1 MHIFTRFKNR
11 FADFVDLHH
20 QILMNIAIKL
30 VNFLRNKYIAA
41 LTGFVI
47 LMLFID
53 HNDIFVQLDRR
64 RQLNELLTS
73 KRFYEQQIAET
84 KKNLSDLQNNSA
96 ALERYAREKY
106 LLKKDNEDVFVV
118 APANPQKK

>member
-1 MHIFTRFKNR
+1 MHV
-11 FADFVDLHH
+11 AV
-20 QILMNIAIKL
+20 KL
-30 VNFLRNKYIAA
+30 VNILRNKYIAA

-53 HNDIFVQLDRR
+53 HNDIFLQLDRR
-64 RQLNELLTS
+64 RQLNELLAS
-73 KRFYEQQIAET
+73 KRFYEQQIAQT
-84 KKNLSDLQNNSA
+84 KKNLSDLENNSA

>member
-1 MHIFTRFKNR
+1 MHV
-11 FADFVDLHH
+11 AV
-20 QILMNIAIKL
+20 KL
-30 VNFLRNKYIAA
+30 VNILRNKYIAA

-64 RQLNELLTS
+64 RQLNELLAS
-73 KRFYEQQIAET
+73 KRFYEQQIAQT

-106 LLKKDNEDVFVV
+106 LLKKANEDVFVV
-118 APANPQKK
+118 TPAKPQKN

>member
-1 MHIFTRFKNR
+1 MHV
-11 FADFVDLHH
+11 AV
-20 QILMNIAIKL
+20 KL
-30 VNFLRNKYIAA
+30 VNILRNKYIAA

-64 RQLNELLTS
+64 RQLNELLAS
-73 KRFYEQQIAET
+73 KRFYEQQITQT
-84 KKNLSDLQNNSA
+84 KKNLSDLENNSA

-106 LLKKDNEDVFVV
+106 LLRKANEDVFVV
-118 APANPQKK
+118 TPAKPQKN

>member
-1 MHIFTRFKNR
+1 MHV
-11 FADFVDLHH
+11 AV
-20 QILMNIAIKL
+20 KL
-30 VNFLRNKYIAA
+30 VNILRNKYIAA

-64 RQLNELLTS
+64 RQLNELLAS
-73 KRFYEQQIAET
+73 KRFYEQQIAQT

-118 APANPQKK
+118 TPAKPQKK

>member
-1 MHIFTRFKNR
+1 MHV
-11 FADFVDLHH
+11 AV
-20 QILMNIAIKL
+20 KL
-30 VNFLRNKYIAA
+30 VNILRNKYMAA

-64 RQLNELLTS
+64 RQLNELLAS
-73 KRFYEQQIAET
+73 KRFYEQQIAQT

-118 APANPQKK
+118 TPAKPQKK

>member
-1 MHIFTRFKNR
+1 
-11 FADFVDLHH
+11 
-20 QILMNIAIKL
+20 MNVAVKL
-30 VNFLRNKYIAA
+30 VNILRNKYIAA

-64 RQLNELLTS
+64 RQLNELLAS
-73 KRFYEQQIAET
+73 KRFYEQQIAQT
-84 KKNLSDLQNNSA
+84 KKNLSDLENNSA

-106 LLKKDNEDVFVV
+106 LLKKANEDVFVV
-118 APANPQKK
+118 TPAKPQKK

>member
-1 MHIFTRFKNR
+1 
-11 FADFVDLHH
+11 
-20 QILMNIAIKL
+20 MNVAVKL
-30 VNFLRNKYIAA
+30 VNILRNKYIAA

-64 RQLNELLTS
+64 RQLNELLAS
-73 KRFYEQQIAET
+73 KRFYEQQIAQT

-118 APANPQKK
+118 SSAKPQKN

>member
-1 MHIFTRFKNR
+1 MHV
-11 FADFVDLHH
+11 AV
-20 QILMNIAIKL
+20 KL
-30 VNFLRNKYIAA
+30 VNILRNKYIAA

-64 RQLNELLTS
+64 RQLNELLAS
-73 KRFYEQQIAET
+73 KRFYEQQIAQT
-84 KKNLSDLQNNSA
+84 KKNLSDLENNSA

-106 LLKKDNEDVFVV
+106 LLKKANEDVFVV
-118 APANPQKK
+118 TPAKPQKN

>member
-1 MHIFTRFKNR
+1 MHV
-11 FADFVDLHH
+11 AV
-20 QILMNIAIKL
+20 KL
-30 VNFLRNKYIAA
+30 VNILRNKYIAA

-53 HNDIFVQLDRR
+53 HNDVFVQLDRR
-64 RQLNELLTS
+64 RQLNELLAS
-73 KRFYEQQIAET
+73 KRFYEQQIAQT
-84 KKNLSDLQNNSA
+84 KKNLSDLENNSA